1 MGPYFKGE
9 VTGTFG
15 ASVAEGKP
23 IKEIKAKV
31 SAGLKWGLG
40 IDIKAGKWKLAG
52 VTWDWPLFEAV
63 IYENKWNLAD
73 EDNKAI
79 EIPYAPAI

>member
-9 VTGTFG
+9 VTGTYG
-15 ASVAEGKP
+15 ANLAEGKP

-52 VTWDWPLFEAV
+52 VTWDWPIVEAV
-63 IYENKWNLAD
+63 IYENKWNFAD